1 MTYKFVSYYY
11 YYYYY
16 YYHYYYYY
24 YYTIIIIT
32 MLMIYCSVVRAVKH
46 PGGVMF
52 QCTHRARVKY

>member
-1 MTYKFVSYYY
+1 MIVHLLYCVILLS
-11 YYYYY
+11 
-16 YYHYYYYY
+16 
-24 YYTIIIIT
+24 IIIIT